1 MAEINYANPI
11 NRWLKYH
18 QVTPA
23 RKLYRSSQVA
33 NERLAIKQPFWIHQ
47 MAGTLNNSQSVSQ
60 VSDSGETAVELLWTE
75 RRNGHKAAGEFQLLI
90 QQGRRTLKGPSS
102 HIITASARVAHHD
115 YLICISNPSI
125 HPSDSSGEEVTWNN
139 HADTSTHTRTW
150 SHTRL
155 IKLNKHQ
162 LDGNHS
168 NSTWSLSFILIN

>member
-1 MAEINYANPI
+1 MAEINYENPI

-102 HIITASARVAHHD
+102 HIITASARVAHRD
-115 YLICISNPSI
+115 YLICISNPSTHPSI
-125 HPSDSSGEEVTWNN
+125 HPSIHPS
-139 HADTSTHTRTW
+139 
-150 SHTRL
+150 TRL
-155 IKLNKHQ
+155 IGGRGDVKQSRRYIHTHAHLITHQ
-162 LDGNHS
+162 
-168 NSTWSLSFILIN
+168 TY